1 MNTVQAVM
9 SLHKTALH
17 EKIIKNAFLGN
28 RGITLP
34 MSAFTEAEMNKIK
47 KDLWMK
53 PFVPKGMKTQDTNE
67 FPVYRESTSKLYV
80 PRFYIYNM
88 LSDVGYAE
96 PWKYIPS
103 KLNTAASID
112 VPFKGTLRDF
122 QVPIVEAYMTEVKR
136 SGCGLLE
143 LMCAAGKTV
152 LSLYIASQL
161 KMKTIVIVHKE
172 FLLNQWVERIQEF
185 LPTARIGRLQGQVLD
200 IEDKDIVIA
209 MLQSLS
215 MKDYPLSL
223 FSSFGLS
230 IFDECHHISAEVFCR
245 SLFKVVTPYV
255 LGLSATMNR
264 KDGLTKLFKMFLG
277 NIVYSK
283 LTRDEDYN
291 VQIRNIHYS
300 NDDKD
305 YSDVI
310 YNYMGQIH
318 HSIMIKR
325 ICEYSPRSEFILKV
339 LADLLKEES
348 RHQVMILAHNK
359 SLLKYLYTAIENRNI
374 AKVGYY
380 VGGMKEKDLKDTADN
395 KQVVIATYAMAEEA
409 LDIKTL
415 SALIMATPRADV
427 TQAVGRILR
436 MKHEYRPIVV
446 DIVDEHDVFHSQWE
460 KRKGFYKKNSY
471 EMVELSHEEYL
482 SNTPWRTIKVKTS
495 KPQTLSNTC
504 LIKL

>member
-1 MNTVQAVM
+1 MNSLQAIM
-9 SLHKTALH
+9 SLHKTPLH
-17 EKIIKNAFLGN
+17 EKIIKHGFLGN

-34 MSAFTEAEMNKIK
+34 LSAFTETEINQIK
-47 KDLWMK
+47 KELWMK
-53 PFVPKGMKTQDTNE
+53 PFVPKMMKTADTEE
-67 FPVYRESTSKLYV
+67 FPVYRESTTKLYV

-88 LSDVGYAE
+88 LTAVGYAE
-96 PWKYIPS
+96 PWKRIPS
-103 KLNTAASID
+103 KLNTATSID
-112 VPFKGTLRDF
+112 IPFKGTLRDF
-122 QVPIVEAYMTEVKR
+122 QIPIVDAYMAESKR

-152 LSLYIASQL
+152 LSLYIASEL
-161 KMKTIVIVHKE
+161 KVKTIVIVHKE

-185 LPTARIGRLQGQVLD
+185 LPTARIGRLQGQVID

-300 NDDKD
+300 NEDKD
-305 YSDVI
+305 YTDVI

-325 ICEYSPRSEFILKV
+325 ICEFTPRSEFILKV
-339 LADLLKEES
+339 LTNLLKEEP

-395 KQVVIATYAMAEEA
+395 KQVVVATYAMAEEA

-415 SALIMATPRADV
+415 SALMMCTPRADV

-436 MKHEYRPIVV
+436 IKHEYRPIVV

-460 KRKGFYKKNSY
+460 KRKTFYKKNSY

-482 SNTPWRTIKVKTS
+482 FNTPWRTIKVKSS
-495 KPQTLSNTC
+495 KSLSNTC

>member
-1 MNTVQAVM
+1 MNTIQAVM
-9 SLHKTALH
+9 TLRKTAIH
-17 EKIIKNAFLGN
+17 EKIIKSAFLGN

-34 MSAFTEAEMNKIK
+34 ISEFTDAEINHIK
-47 KDLWMK
+47 KELWMK
-53 PFVPKGMKTQDTNE
+53 PFVPRTMKTQEPDE

-88 LSDVGYAE
+88 LKSAGYNE
-96 PWKYIPS
+96 PWKLIPS
-103 KLNTAASID
+103 KLNTAQEID
-112 VPFKGTLRDF
+112 IPFKGSLRDF
-122 QVPIVEAYMTEVKR
+122 QVPIVEAYMRETR
-136 SGCGLLE
+136 QSGCGLLE

-161 KMKTIVIVHKE
+161 KLKTIVIVHKE
-172 FLLNQWVERIQEF
+172 FLLNQWVERIEEF
-185 LPTARIGRLQGQVLD
+185 LPTAKIGRLQGQIID
-200 IEDKDIVIA
+200 IEGKDIVIA

-215 MKDYPLSL
+215 MKDYPPSL

-245 SLFKVVTPYV
+245 SLFKVVTPHV

-277 NIVYSK
+277 EIVYTK

-291 VQIRNIHYS
+291 VLIRNIHYS

-305 YSDVI
+305 YSDVV

-325 ICEYSPRSEFILKV
+325 ICEFTPRSEFILTV
-339 LADLLKEES
+339 LNNLIQEEP
-348 RHQVMILAHNK
+348 RHQIMILAHNK
-359 SLLKYLYTAIENRNI
+359 SLLKYLYTAIQSRNI
-374 AKVGYY
+374 STVGYY

-395 KQVVIATYAMAEEA
+395 KQVVVATYAMAEEA

-415 SALIMATPRADV
+415 SALIMTTPRADV

-436 MKHEYRPIVV
+436 MKHEYRPVVV
-446 DIVDEHDVFHSQWE
+446 DIIDQHDVFHSQWE
-460 KRKGFYKKNSY
+460 KRKTFYKKNKY
-471 EMVELSHEEYL
+471 EMVELSHKEYL
-482 SNTPWRTIKVKTS
+482 ENTPWRIIKVKEP
-495 KPQTLSNTC
+495 KISNKC